1 MYFKYS
7 GCPKSG
13 NIFCNLFQALKY
25 DRKPCIFSLSLKFL
39 NTKMHSVW
47 ISAYSCDRFN
57 CSCVFYVDMTSIL
70 TAPTPQYPFAM
81 LREFLNLFK
90 TSCQTIL
97 LALSIHPPLPRPL
110 PLTVCL
116 SPTLPHRSILP
127 SVECRELLLC
137 LREQRSQLWPL
148 LFPLNVTFLSIIL
161 CKHTIKPACGIHQHS
176 PTVHFQHEFCYLM
189 K

>member
-13 NIFCNLFQALKY
+13 KMFCNVFQALKY

-39 NTKMHSVW
+39 NAKMHSVW

-57 CSCVFYVDMTSIL
+57 CLCVFYVDMTSIL

-81 LREFLNLFK
+81 VREFLNLFK

-97 LALSIHPPLPRPL
+97 LALSKHPPLSLSLSRSLSVCL
-110 PLTVCL
+110 PLSL
-116 SPTLPHRSILP
+116 STRYSHLWNKESCS
-127 SVECRELLLC
+127 SVSGSKGHSSGHCY
-137 LREQRSQLWPL
+137 
-148 LFPLNVTFLSIIL
+148 FLS
-161 CKHTIKPACGIHQHS
+161 TS
-176 PTVHFQHEFCYLM
+176 PI
-189 K
+189 